1 MNSERFY
8 PPKPLKIMEV
18 RRYMEEFLMRILR
31 KGKAIA
37 FLLTLLLGLSPFSYF
52 SCAQPP
58 GKYSAEMTLF
68 GYEHDKEFLFTAEC
82 KIEDLGVITLT
93 SETGTIKIHIED
105 TEGMPIADVM
115 VYLNSH
121 YVGVTDQ
128 TGWLTISDIPFGD
141 HTITVAKD
149 GFVDYQSIFE
159 VRPGETLYLEICM
172 KRPTNWLYILVI
184 VLIVGGGILIVR
196 HIWEK
201 EESITMPM

>member
-8 PPKPLKIMEV
+8 LPKPLKIMEV

-37 FLLTLLLGLSPFSYF
+37 FLLTLLLGLFPFSHF

-58 GKYSAEMTLF
+58 GKYFAEMTLF
-68 GYEHDKEFLFTAEC
+68 GYEYYREFSFVAEYR
-82 KIEDLGVITLT
+82 IGDLGVITLT

-121 YVGVTDQ
+121 YMGVTDQ

-141 HTITVAKD
+141 HTITVVKE

-172 KRPTNWLYILVI
+172 KRPTNWSYILVL
-184 VLIVGGGILIVR
+184 VLIFGGGILIVR
-196 HIWEK
+196 RIWE
-201 EESITMPM
+201 EEENITMPM